1 MARLG
6 RIIGAVAGGLL
17 GGPAGAIAGYM
28 AGHSADEAKRGKKE
42 ANKIAADQN
51 RAYDQQQSTI
61 RRESERLNAQLESA
75 RSKAQA
81 GVARASRSRIRGGI
95 FGDSGGGQLNPRLG

>member
-6 RIIGAVAGGLL
+6 RIIGAVGGAIL

-42 ANKIAADQN
+42 ANKIADAQN
-51 RAYDQQQSTI
+51 RSYDQQQSNI
-61 RRESERLNAQLESA
+61 RKESDRLSAQLESS
-75 RSKAQA
+75 RQKVQA